1 MEKVIGT
8 IVAIITA
15 MTCLSFCQS
24 NKECDHGHVKIL
36 NPEYEKTL
44 TWLVPQT
51 NRNKYQTDTLR
62 IKCHSYSTFAGNSCI
77 ILDYT
82 KGEYV
87 KCKYCDKTIFRAYH
101 YKQYID
107 GFIVGF
113 EKSEKPEGYFS
124 GKAIQARPSNTN
136 ANIHNE
142 HNIISNHQKIHVPS
156 IVHNMAVK
164 PRIHIH

>member
-15 MTCLSFCQS
+15 MTCLAFCQS

-51 NRNKYQTDTLR
+51 NGNKYQTDTLR
-62 IKCHSYSTFAGNSCI
+62 IKCYRYSTFAGNSAI
-77 ILDYT
+77 ICDYI
-82 KGEYV
+82 KGQYV
-87 KCKYCDKTIFRAYH
+87 KCKYCDKTIFRAYY

-107 GFIVGF
+107 GFIIGF

-124 GKAIQARPSNTN
+124 GRIIHKRQSNTN
-136 ANIHNE
+136 ISNE
-142 HNIISNHQKIHVPS
+142 RNNISNHQKIHTPS
-156 IVHNMAVK
+156 IVHNIAAR
-164 PRIHIH
+164 PRIH